1 MSIIERQLLEE
12 LRFIFKGV
20 QVTEANMYRLLVQ
33 LLNINKLEFEERFK
47 RLNNDSSNR
56 GERKEAENEGI
67 VSIYGAK
74 AIPIG

>member
-12 LRFIFKGV
+12 LRFIFKDV

-56 GERKEAENEGI
+56 GERKEAKNEGI
-67 VSIYGAK
+67 VSIYGTK